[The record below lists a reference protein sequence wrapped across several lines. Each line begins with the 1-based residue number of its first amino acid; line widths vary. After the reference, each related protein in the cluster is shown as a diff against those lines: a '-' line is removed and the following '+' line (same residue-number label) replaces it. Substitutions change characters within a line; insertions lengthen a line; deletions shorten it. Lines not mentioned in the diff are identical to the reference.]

1 MKAEQSN
8 LYQQKTERVN
18 KLIEERK
25 LGSLMNNTKWK
36 KVSGML
42 ETQFETVYI
51 NFKLVYNEDIKNV
64 VFSLVDCQS
73 YFIEPIL
80 YKEVEWIEFPK
91 TYTYWINENN
101 KKAGK
106 KEFTQDIQTIQLQI
120 EKMGQF
126 CLESYT
132 DKIRLYAYL

>member
-1 MKAEQSN
+1 MKTKQSN

-25 LGSLMNNTKWK
+25 LSSFMSNTKWK
-36 KVSGML
+36 KVLGML
-42 ETQFETVYI
+42 ENQFETVFI
-51 NFKLVYNEDIKNV
+51 NFKLVYNEDIKSIE
-64 VFSLVDCQS
+64 FSLVDCQS
-73 YFIEPIL
+73 YIIEPIL

-91 TYTYWINENN
+91 TYMNWINENN

-106 KEFTQDIQTIQLQI
+106 KEFSQDIQAIQFQI

-126 CLESYT
+126 RLESFS
-132 DKIRLYAYL
+132 DKVRLYAYL